1 MGTEAYTEIVK
12 DGKWEVIEL
21 LPKEPIIYSNLLSSA
36 PFGGFSPALDA
47 IRFSHSDA
55 TCK

>member
-21 LPKEPIIYSNLLSSA
+21 LPKEPFIYSNLLSS